1 MKKKLLL
8 ALTLV
13 ISGSMMSHA
22 GPADKLKIPGP
33 DPNGRRGATV
43 PYNRYEA
50 EDGRFYGSAKKL
62 VSVNCSR
69 DDIATQA
76 SKRSYVE
83 LTNGDCLDLGIV
95 CFGVGVCLGFWL
107 GVCVFGLG

>member
-50 EDGRFYGSAKKL
+50 EDGRSMVL
-62 VSVNCSR
+62 LRSWSLSIVVEMTLRPRLRSVLMWN
-69 DDIATQA
+69 
-76 SKRSYVE
+76 
-83 LTNGDCLDLGIV
+83 
-95 CFGVGVCLGFWL
+95 
-107 GVCVFGLG
+107 